1 MDGKQVAE
9 RLLTGQLSRRE
20 FGKALG
26 AMGLAVTAFAPRL
39 AAAAPSL
46 TVYEWAGYDVPE
58 LHPGYVA
65 KYGASPEFPLFASE
79 EEALQK
85 ILSGYAV
92 DVCHPCSY
100 NIKRW
105 RDAGVIQAVD
115 TSRLTNYAD
124 IWPKF
129 QSVPQAQ
136 ADGATWFVPFDCGNS
151 SILYRTDLVDAEDVK
166 EESWSLLFNE
176 KYKGR
181 LALYNT
187 DTTLVEIAA
196 RVLGI
201 YDDYLHLNEE
211 QLAQVKELLIK
222 QREVLRFYWD
232 DTTQL
237 EQALAS
243 GELVAAY
250 AWNGSV
256 KMLKDQGLPVA
267 YMVPKEGILTWVCG
281 LVRSSNPI
289 GDEQAAY
296 DFIDS
301 MISPEAG
308 AFLLGT
314 QGYGHSNRK
323 SYDLVEKGVLE
334 SLGFADPEATF
345 AIASVSD
352 EAEEPYRSQYIDLV
366 NNVKAGTN

>member
-1 MDGKQVAE
+1 MDGRQIAE
-9 RLLTGQLSRRE
+9 RLLTGRLSRRE
-20 FGKALG
+20 FGRALG
-26 AMGLAVTAFAPRL
+26 AMGLAVTAFAPHRGL
-39 AAAAPSL
+39 AAPKL
-46 TVYEWAGYDVPE
+46 TVYEWAGYDVPD
-58 LHPGYVA
+58 LHPGYVK
-65 KYGASPEFPLFASE
+65 KYGASPDFPLFASE

-85 ILSGYAV
+85 ILSGFEV
-92 DVCHPCSY
+92 DVVHPCSY
-100 NIKRW
+100 NVKRW
-105 RDAGVIQAVD
+105 RDADILQPID

-136 ADGATWFVPFDCGNS
+136 ADGKTWFVPFDCGNS
-151 SILYRTDLVDAEDVK
+151 SILYRTDLVDPEDVK
-166 EESWSLLFNE
+166 DPSWTLLFNE

-181 LALYNT
+181 LAMYNT

-196 RVLGI
+196 RILGF
-201 YDDYLHLNEE
+201 YGDYLNLSDD
-211 QLAQVKELLIK
+211 QLAQVKEVLIK
-222 QREVLRFYWD
+222 QRELLRFYWD

-256 KMLKDQGLPVA
+256 KMLKDQGVPVA

-281 LVRSSNPI
+281 LVRGNGK

-296 DFIDS
+296 DFVDA

-308 AFLLGT
+308 AFLIGQ

-323 SYDLVEKGVLE
+323 SYELVPKEVLE
-334 SLGFADPEATF
+334 SLGFSDPEATF

-352 EAEEPYRSQYIDLV
+352 EAEEPYRSRYIDLV

>member
-1 MDGKQVAE
+1 MDGRQIAE
-9 RLLTGQLSRRE
+9 RLLTGRLSRRE
-20 FGKALG
+20 FGRALG
-26 AMGLAVTAFAPRL
+26 AMGLAVTAFAPRRVR
-39 AAAAPSL
+39 AEANL
-46 TVYEWAGYDVPE
+46 TVYEWSGYEVPE
-58 LHPGYVA
+58 LHPG
-65 KYGASPEFPLFASE
+65 FADKHGGEPNFGFFGSE

-85 ILSGYAV
+85 LLSGYQV
-92 DVCHPCSY
+92 DVTHPCSY
-100 NIKRW
+100 NVKRW
-105 RDAGVIQAVD
+105 RDASVIQAVD
-115 TSRLTNYAD
+115 TSRLSNYAD

-136 ADGATWFVPFDCGNS
+136 ADGKTWFVPFDCGNS
-151 SILYRTDLVDAEDVK
+151 SILYRTDLVDPADVK
-166 EESWSLLFNE
+166 DPSWALLFNE

-181 LALYNT
+181 LAMYNT

-201 YDDYLHLNEE
+201 YDDYLHLNAD
-211 QLAQVKELLIK
+211 QLAQVKAMLIK
-222 QREVLRFYWD
+222 QRELLRFYWD

-256 KMLKDQGLPVA
+256 KMLKDQGVPVD

-281 LVRSSNPI
+281 LVRGVGN

-296 DFIDS
+296 DFIDA

-308 AFLLGT
+308 AYLISQ

-323 SYDLVEKGVLE
+323 AYELVPKDVLE
-334 SLGFADPEATF
+334 SLGFANPEATF

>member
-181 LALYNT
+181 LAMYNT

-281 LVRSSNPI
+281 LVRGKGT